1 MRKAI
6 LILGAIII
14 FSSVSFAQTQN
25 DSVQQLQ
32 SQILNLEKLNS
43 KLLKQVIVSNSNI
56 EKLERRLTAA
66 MDSLGTMKKELAI
79 TNNNIQSVSNNLGL
93 QIQQLGSKTNSDLST
108 LNGKVSKNTLFLIL
122 AVFLIVTFI
131 AIIFIWLK
139 NKLTR
144 EKTEM
149 LDKIK
154 STYESLR
161 EERIK
166 PDNLLLGLLESQN
179 QSANSEQ
186 QTPVEIDHALALKVA
201 DEIIRIQKNLS
212 NIDPETKGLKQIEFA
227 LERIQDY
234 FTEYGYEMVELLNK
248 PYDQGMRM
256 SAKFRTDSSVEQ
268 GKQIITRIIKPQ
280 INYNG
285 VIIQPAEVEV
295 SVGE

>member
-1 MRKAI
+1 
-6 LILGAIII
+6 
-14 FSSVSFAQTQN
+14 
-25 DSVQQLQ
+25 
-32 SQILNLEKLNS
+32 
-43 KLLKQVIVSNSNI
+43 
-56 EKLERRLTAA
+56 

-108 LNGKVSKNTLFLIL
+108 LNGKISKNTLLLIL
-122 AVFLIVTFI
+122 AVFLIATFI

>member
-1 MRKAI
+1 M
-6 LILGAIII
+6 
-14 FSSVSFAQTQN
+14 
-25 DSVQQLQ
+25 
-32 SQILNLEKLNS
+32 
-43 KLLKQVIVSNSNI
+43 
-56 EKLERRLTAA
+56 
-66 MDSLGTMKKELAI
+66 
-79 TNNNIQSVSNNLGL
+79 
-93 QIQQLGSKTNSDLST
+93 
-108 LNGKVSKNTLFLIL
+108 
-122 AVFLIVTFI
+122 
-131 AIIFIWLK
+131 
-139 NKLTR
+139 
-144 EKTEM
+144 
-149 LDKIK
+149 
-154 STYESLR
+154 
-161 EERIK
+161 
-166 PDNLLLGLLESQN
+166 LESQN

-186 QTPVEIDHALALKVA
+186 QAPVEIDHALALKVA

>member
-108 LNGKVSKNTLFLIL
+108 LNVKVSKNTLFLIL

>member
-79 TNNNIQSVSNNLGL
+79 TNNNIQLVSNNLGL

-256 SAKFRTDSSVEQ
+256 SAKFRTDSSMEQ